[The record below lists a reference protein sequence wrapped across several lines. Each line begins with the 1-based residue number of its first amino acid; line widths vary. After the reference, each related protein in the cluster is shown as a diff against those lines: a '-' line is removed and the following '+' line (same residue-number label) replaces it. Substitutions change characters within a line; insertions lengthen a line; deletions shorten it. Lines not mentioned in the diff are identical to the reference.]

1 MNEQIMRGIKMYVN
15 AYKSRATDEE
25 RVRISKEVGLYL
37 SHVTANDE
45 DFMFYASEFVCR
57 THEITL
63 VERIKRSLDDWI

>member
-1 MNEQIMRGIKMYVN
+1 MYVN

-25 RVRISKEVGLYL
+25 RARVSKVVGLYL
-37 SHVTANDE
+37 SHVTSSEE